1 MIYVVDTHIFIW
13 LLDDNKR
20 LSQKYKKILLS
31 QKNTFVFSTIVLAEI
46 KYLIAVRRI
55 NINFNSVLEYLS
67 ECDNCIVYP
76 VDEAVIDNMPAGLD
90 IHDALIVATGLIYKN
105 SMDEEVFA
113 LTEDSKIKSSG
124 VLSVA

>member
-90 IHDALIVATGLIYKN
+90 IHDALIVATGLIYKK
-105 SMDEEVFA
+105 
-113 LTEDSKIKSSG
+113 LYG
-124 VLSVA
+124 

>member
-31 QKNTFVFSTIVLAEI
+31 QKNNFVFSTIVLADVLAEI

-55 NINFNSVLEYLS
+55 NINFNRFWNILA
-67 ECDNCIVYP
+67 N
-76 VDEAVIDNMPAGLD
+76 VIIA
-90 IHDALIVATGLIYKN
+90 
-105 SMDEEVFA
+105 
-113 LTEDSKIKSSG
+113 
-124 VLSVA
+124 

>member
-20 LSQKYKKILLS
+20 LSQKHKKILLS

-46 KYLIAVRRI
+46 KYLITAKRI

-67 ECDNCIVYP
+67 ECDNCVVYP

-90 IHDALIVATGLIYKN
+90 IHDALILATGLLYKN
-105 SMDEEVFA
+105 SIGEEVFA
-113 LTEDSKIKSSG
+113 LTEDSAIKNSG
-124 VLSVA
+124 VLPVA

>member
-1 MIYVVDTHIFIW
+1 M
-13 LLDDNKR
+13 
-20 LSQKYKKILLS
+20 
-31 QKNTFVFSTIVLAEI
+31 AEI

-105 SMDEEVFA
+105 SMDEEVFV
-113 LTEDSKIKSSG
+113 LTEDCKIKSSG
-124 VLSVA
+124 VLQVA

>member
-1 MIYVVDTHIFIW
+1 M
-13 LLDDNKR
+13 
-20 LSQKYKKILLS
+20 
-31 QKNTFVFSTIVLAEI
+31 
-46 KYLIAVRRI
+46 
-55 NINFNSVLEYLS
+55 EYLS

-105 SMDEEVFA
+105 SDEAVFA

-124 VLSVA
+124 VLPVA